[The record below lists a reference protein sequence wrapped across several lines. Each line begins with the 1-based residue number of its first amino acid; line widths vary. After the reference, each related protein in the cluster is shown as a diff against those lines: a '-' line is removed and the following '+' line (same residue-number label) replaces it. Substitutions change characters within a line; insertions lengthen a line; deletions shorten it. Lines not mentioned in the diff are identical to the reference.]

1 MLKKLVN
8 FALGNRWLVLGA
20 AIMLFGWGIVSFH
33 NLPVEAYPDVANNY
47 VQVITQWPGRAAEE
61 VEQQVTTPI
70 EIQMAGI
77 PHMAHLRS
85 TSLAGLSSVT
95 MIFDDE
101 SVNDWNREKVLE
113 RLSQVTLP
121 AGLQPQIGTDW
132 SPVGQIYWY
141 TLRSTN
147 PAYDSMELKS
157 LEDWKLE
164 KAFKS
169 VPGVVDV
176 SSFGG
181 ITREYQVRV
190 DPDKLISYGLS
201 ISQVEQQLTNN
212 NINAGGSFI
221 EQGEQQI
228 NVREVGLYRNV
239 HDIEETLL
247 KSQNGTALRV
257 KDIATV
263 AQGPKIRLGQ
273 IGKTCRPGATPV
285 TESDPTSGPT
295 DPCVEHLDKD
305 GKPVVIAKED
315 GKLIDNG
322 DVVEGIVLLQK
333 GEDSDGVLEGIHQKV
348 AELNGTPGHPGV
360 LPAGVKVVPFL
371 DRSDLLHYTTHTV
384 LHNLTEGIILV
395 VIILFFFLGNV
406 RGALIVS
413 LTIPFALL
421 FASICLDLRHIPA
434 NLLSLGALDFGMVV
448 DGAVV
453 MVENIIRHLSHHK
466 GEDVSP
472 VDQIRLAAH
481 EVQKPVFYA
490 IGIIITAY
498 LPIFTLQAVE
508 GRLFRPMAW
517 TVAFALL
524 GALIFSILLA
534 PVLSSILF
542 PRGASEWENPVMT
555 WITNRYRHVAKW
567 AIEHHRVTFAI
578 AGGAL
583 ALAFFLGFSGIIG
596 SEFLPHLDEG
606 AIWVRGT
613 LAPSTGPTESLRIV
627 DEARERLNAFPEVT
641 KVVSQTGRPD
651 DGTDVTGF
659 FNTEYF
665 VDLKPKE
672 QWRPVFHKN
681 KDELIGA
688 MDRELEKTPGVIW
701 NFSQPISDNVEEAVS
716 GVKGELAVKLYGD
729 DLKTLEGKADEI
741 VSVMSKVRG
750 VQDLGLF
757 RVIGQPNLN
766 YTVNR
771 EAAARYGINVADVQD
786 AVQTAVG
793 GNAVSQV
800 LQGDAHYDLVVR
812 YLPKYRSTQEAIDNI
827 RLLSPSGER
836 VSLAQLT
843 NTKTEDGA
851 EEIYREGGQRYV
863 AIKYSVR
870 DRDLGSTVEEAIAK
884 VNAQVKLPPGY
895 KTDWAGEYE
904 SQKRSSRRLMLVLPV
919 TILII
924 FVLLYTM
931 FHSGKWATL
940 ILVNVSMA
948 PVGGLL
954 ALLLTHTNF
963 SVSSGVGFLAL
974 FGVSVQ
980 TGVIMLEY
988 INQLRA
994 GGHSIEDAAIEGAV
1008 LRLRPIMMTMLVA
1021 TLGLLPAATSHG
1033 IGSDSQRP
1041 FAIVIVG
1048 GLLGALLI
1056 SVFLLPT
1063 LYVWIARPSD
1073 ILPEPET
1080 EFEN

>member
-1 MLKKLVN
+1 MIRKLVD
-8 FALGNRWLVLGA
+8 FALNNRWMVLGL
-20 AIMLFGWGIVSFH
+20 AIMLFAWGIISFH

-61 VEQQVTTPI
+61 VEQQVTIPL

-77 PHMAHLRS
+77 PNMTHLRS
-85 TSLAGLSSVT
+85 TSLAGLSSLT

-147 PAYDSMELKS
+147 PLYDNMDLKS
-157 LEDWKLE
+157 LEDWTLE
-164 KAFKS
+164 KQFKS

-190 DPDKLISYGLS
+190 DPDKLVAYGLS
-201 ISQVEQQLTNN
+201 IGQVEQQIANN
-212 NINAGGSFI
+212 NTNAGGNFI
-221 EQGEQQI
+221 EQGQQQI
-228 NVREVGLYRNV
+228 NVREVGLYKNV
-239 HDIEETLL
+239 KDIEDTVL
-247 KSQNGTALRV
+247 KTQSGTALRV

-273 IGKTCRPGATPV
+273 IGKACRFGALPEQNPV
-285 TESDPTSGPT
+285 SSWSAT
-295 DPCVEHLDKD
+295 DPCIDHE
-305 GKPVVIAKED
+305 GKKGSSEVIHRED
-315 GKLIDNG
+315 GKIVDDP
-322 DVVEGIVLLQK
+322 DVVEGIVALQK
-333 GEDSDGVLEGIHQKV
+333 GDDSQFALEGIHKKV
-348 AELNGTPGHPGV
+348 DELNNGV
-360 LPAGVKVVPFL
+360 LPPGVKIVPFL

-395 VIILFFFLGNV
+395 VIILFLFLGNV

-453 MVENIIRHLSHHK
+453 MVENIVRHLSHQRK
-466 GEDVSP
+466 DSLSPGE
-472 VDQIRLAAH
+472 QIREAAH
-481 EVQKPVFYA
+481 EVQRPVFYA

-524 GALIFSILLA
+524 GALIFSIVIA
-534 PVLSSILF
+534 PVLCSLLF
-542 PRGASEWENPVMT
+542 PKGTSEWQNPVMAWLT
-555 WITNRYRHVAKW
+555 DRYRHAVRW
-567 AIEHHRVTFAI
+567 AIEHRWVTLSG
-578 AGGAL
+578 AGCALLL
-583 ALAFFLGFSGIIG
+583 ALFLGLSGVIG

-613 LAPSTGPTESLRIV
+613 LAPSTGPTESLRIMNQSRI
-627 DEARERLNAFPEVT
+627 ALSAFPEVT
-641 KVVSQTGRPD
+641 QVVSQTGRPD

-672 QWRPVFHKN
+672 EWRPVFKKN

-688 MDRELEKTPGVIW
+688 MDRELEKIPGVIW

-716 GVKGELAVKLYGD
+716 GVKGELAVKIYGD
-729 DLKTLEGKADEI
+729 DLKTLEAKGDQI
-741 VSVMSKVRG
+741 VSIMSKIRG

-766 YTVNR
+766 FVVDR
-771 EAAARYGINVADVQD
+771 QAAARFGINVADVQD
-786 AVQTAVG
+786 AIQTAVG

-800 LQGDAHYDLVVR
+800 LQGEARYDLVIR
-812 YLPKYRSTQEAIDNI
+812 YLPQYRNTQEAINNI

-843 NTKTEDGA
+843 TVKIEDGA
-851 EEIYREGGQRYV
+851 ETIGREGGQRFV

-870 DRDLGSTVEEAIAK
+870 DRDLGGTVEEAIKK
-884 VNAQVKLPPGY
+884 VNEQVKLPTGY
-895 KTDWAGEYE
+895 KIDWAGEYE
-904 SQKRSSRRLMLVLPV
+904 SQKRSSRRLMLVLPI
-919 TILII
+919 TIIII
-924 FVLLYTM
+924 FVILYSM
-931 FHSGKWATL
+931 FHSGKWAGL
-940 ILVNVSMA
+940 ILINVSMA
-948 PVGGLL
+948 PFGGLL
-954 ALLLTHTNF
+954 ALLITHTNF

-988 INQLRA
+988 INQMRVR
-994 GGHSIEDAAIEGAV
+994 GHSIEESAIEGAV

-1041 FAIVIVG
+1041 FAMVIVG
-1048 GLLGALLI
+1048 GLIGALLI

-1063 LYVWIARPSD
+1063 LYVWIARPGD
-1073 ILPEPET
+1073 VLPTPET

>member
-1 MLKKLVN
+1 MIRGLVD
-8 FALGNRWLVLGA
+8 FALNNRYMILAAAVLLFIWGA
-20 AIMLFGWGIVSFH
+20 ISFH

-47 VQVITQWPGRAAEE
+47 VEVITQWPGRAAEE
-61 VEQQVTTPI
+61 IEQQVTIPI

-77 PHMAHLRS
+77 PHMQHLRS
-85 TSLAGLSSVT
+85 FTLAGLSDVK
-95 MIFDDE
+95 MIFDDD

-121 AGLQPQIGTDW
+121 AGLTPVMGTDW

-141 TLRSTN
+141 TLHSTN
-147 PAYDSMELKS
+147 PAYDNMELKS
-157 LEDWKLE
+157 IQDWSME
-164 KAFKS
+164 KQFKS

-176 SSFGG
+176 ASFGG
-181 ITREYQVRV
+181 MTREYQVRV
-190 DPDKLISYGLS
+190 DPAKLIAYGLS
-201 ISQVEQQLTNN
+201 IGQVEQQLANN
-212 NINAGGSFI
+212 NTNAGGSFI
-221 EQGEQQI
+221 EQGQQQV

-239 HDIEETLL
+239 HDIEETQL
-247 KSQNGTALRV
+247 KTSNGTALKVR
-257 KDIATV
+257 DIATV
-263 AQGPKIRLGQ
+263 QQGPKIRLGQ
-273 IGKTCRPGATPV
+273 IGKAIR
-285 TESDPTSGPT
+285 
-295 DPCVEHLDKD
+295 LKD
-305 GKPVVIAKED
+305 NRVID
-315 GKLIDNG
+315 DD

-333 GEDSDGVLEGIHQKV
+333 GDDSDSTLVGIHAKV
-348 AELNGTPGHPGV
+348 NELNTQI
-360 LPAGVKVVPFL
+360 LPPGVKVVPFL

-384 LHNLTEGIILV
+384 LHNLSEGIILV
-395 VIILFFFLGNV
+395 VIILFLFLGNV

-453 MVENIIRHLSHHK
+453 MVENIVRHLGRRRADST
-466 GEDVSP
+466 SP
-472 VDQIRLAAH
+472 MEQIREAAH
-481 EVQKPVFYA
+481 EVQRPVFYA
-490 IGIIITAY
+490 IGIIVTAY

-508 GRLFRPMAW
+508 GRLFKPMAW

-524 GALIFSILLA
+524 GALIFSMLIA
-534 PVLSSILF
+534 PVLSSFLF
-542 PRGASEWENPVMT
+542 WKGAREWHNPVMS
-555 WITNRYRHVAKW
+555 WITERYRHAATW
-567 AIEHHRVTFAI
+567 AIEHRYVTVGI

-583 ALAFFLGFSGIIG
+583 LLAGFLGLTGVIG

-613 LAPSTGPTESLRIV
+613 LAPSTGPTAGVNTMNR
-627 DEARERLNAFPEVT
+627 ARVILAAFPEVT
-641 KVVSQTGRPD
+641 KVVSQVGRPD
-651 DGTDVTGF
+651 DGTDSTGF

-665 VDLKPKE
+665 VDLLPKE
-672 QWRPVFHKN
+672 KWRPAFHKN
-681 KDELIGA
+681 KEELIAA
-688 MDRELEKTPGVIW
+688 MNRELEKMPGVIW

-716 GVKGELAVKLYGD
+716 GVKGELAVKIYGD
-729 DLKTLEGKADEI
+729 DLKLLEQKADQI
-741 VSVMSKVRG
+741 VGIMGGVKG
-750 VQDLGLF
+750 VQDLGVF

-766 YTVNR
+766 YVVDR
-771 EAAARYGINVADVQD
+771 AAAARFGINVSDVQD
-786 AVQTAVG
+786 AIQTSVG
-793 GNAVSQV
+793 GGAVSQV
-800 LQGDAHYDLVVR
+800 LQGEARYDLVVR
-812 YLPKYRSTQEAIDNI
+812 YQKPYRDTREAIEDI

-843 NTKTEDGA
+843 QVKVEDGA
-851 EEIYREGGQRYV
+851 EEIYREQNQRYV

-870 DRDLGSTVEEAIAK
+870 GRDLGSTVEESIAK
-884 VNAQVKLPPGY
+884 VNKEVKLPPGY
-895 KTDWAGEYE
+895 HLDWAGEYQ
-904 SQKRSSRRLMLVLPV
+904 SQKRANKRLMLVLPI
-919 TILII
+919 TITLIFI
-924 FVLLYTM
+924 ILYTM
-931 FHSGKWATL
+931 FRSGKWAML
-940 ILVNVSMA
+940 IMCNVIMA

-954 ALLLTHTNF
+954 ALLFTHTNF

-988 INQLRA
+988 INQLRVR
-994 GGHSIEDAAIEGAV
+994 GHSIEESAVEGAV

-1048 GLLGALLI
+1048 GLVSALVI

-1063 LYVWIARPSD
+1063 LYVWIAGEHD
-1073 ILPEPET
+1073 VLPTPET